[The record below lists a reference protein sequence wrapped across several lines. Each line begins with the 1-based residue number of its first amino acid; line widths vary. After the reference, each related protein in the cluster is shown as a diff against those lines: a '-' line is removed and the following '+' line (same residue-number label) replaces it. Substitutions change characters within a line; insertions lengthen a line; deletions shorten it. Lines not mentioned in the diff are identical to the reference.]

1 MFDSNL
7 PARWRK
13 LLLAGISLLLAA
25 VIRIVDLQNLPNG
38 LHWDEMDTGYQ
49 ANSLFRTGK
58 DYFSNPLPL
67 FPHSFA
73 DYRTPVYIYSAVPI
87 IAKLGLSAVSVRF
100 VSVIWGLLGI
110 ILIYLLTKDWI
121 APAVVALSP
130 WHVQYS
136 RKAVETI
143 SLSTLF
149 LAALAC
155 FLRGLRHPRWLIL
168 SGLFFGLSMAAYSP
182 GKLFIPLFLIV
193 LIFIYRKSLIKIS
206 SIHLLASIISF
217 SLIAVPVGLD
227 SIFGKSGTRFHDVA
241 VFTDPT
247 RAFEI
252 NLRRLD
258 TALSSGQ
265 SRKVGLKTSAFAK
278 LLDNK
283 IIDITTTIANSYLQT
298 FSTEFLFIKGDPEPR
313 HSPSK
318 NTIGQLHLPE
328 ILPLII
334 GLYHLPAVLI
344 PWILLS
350 PIPAAL
356 TRDGGNHAARLLIMF
371 PAFAWVITLG
381 IRRLQKIHPLLS
393 IFYFLVFMGSSFYI
407 FGYYFTHYRFESA
420 QPYQWGFS
428 QMAKLAYSKAGQ
440 YDRVILD
447 FGSDSALMAYLF
459 TNKIPPRKLNFS
471 KQILNTE
478 TPDLGNIYLLPP
490 GSRSWSDIVTQKL
503 LSGRNLVIAAANTL
517 PNPGVVPAPTRID
530 YPNSQP
536 AFYTFEINQ

>member
-1 MFDSNL
+1 MFVSNL

-13 LLLAGISLLLAA
+13 LLLAGIALLLAA

-58 DYFSNPLPL
+58 DYFNNPLPL

-73 DYRTPVYIYSAVPI
+73 DYRTPVYIYSAIPI
-87 IAKLGLSAVSVRF
+87 IANLGLSAVSVRF
-100 VSVIWGLLGI
+100 VSVIWGLLGV
-110 ILIYLLTKDWI
+110 ILIYLLTKDWL
-121 APAVVALSP
+121 APLIVALSP

-143 SLSTLF
+143 SLSTIF
-149 LAALAC
+149 LVALAC
-155 FLRGLRHPRWLIL
+155 FLRGLRQPRWLIL

-182 GKLFIPLFLIV
+182 GKLFIPLFLLV
-193 LIFIYRKSLIKIS
+193 LILINHKPLFKIS
-206 SIHLLASIISF
+206 SIYLLLSILSF

-241 VFTDPT
+241 IFTDPT

-265 SRKVGLKTSAFAK
+265 PRQVGLKTSVFAK

-283 IIDITTTIANSYLQT
+283 VIDITTTLASNYLQT

-318 NTIGQLHLPE
+318 NTIGQLHLIE

-350 PIPAAL
+350 PVPAAM
-356 TRDGGNHAARLLIMF
+356 TRDGGVHAARLLILL
-371 PAFAWVITLG
+371 PALAWTITLG
-381 IRRLQKIHPLLS
+381 LRRFPRLLLTLYS
-393 IFYFLVFMGSSFYI
+393 LLFTISSFYI
-407 FGYYFTHYRFESA
+407 YGYYFTHYRFESA

-447 FGSDSALMAYLF
+447 FGPDSALMAYLF

-478 TPDLGNIYLLPP
+478 TPDLDNIYLLPP
-490 GSRSWSDIVTQKL
+490 GSRSWSDIATQKL
-503 LSGRNLVIAAANTL
+503 LSGRNLVIAAASVL

-530 YPNSQP
+530 YPNSLP

>member
-1 MFDSNL
+1 MFVSNL

-13 LLLAGISLLLAA
+13 LLLAGIALLLAA

-38 LHWDEMDTGYQ
+38 LHRDEMDTGYQ
-49 ANSLFRTGK
+49 ANSLLTTGK
-58 DYFSNPLPL
+58 DYFNNPLPL

-73 DYRTPVYIYSAVPI
+73 DYRTPVYIYSAIPI
-87 IAKLGLSAVSVRF
+87 IANLGLSAVSVRF
-100 VSVIWGLLGI
+100 VSVIWGLLGV
-110 ILIYLLTKDWI
+110 ILIYLLTKDWL
-121 APAVVALSP
+121 APLIVALSP

-143 SLSTLF
+143 SLSTIF
-149 LAALAC
+149 LVALAC
-155 FLRGLRHPRWLIL
+155 FLRGLRQPRWLIL

-182 GKLFIPLFLIV
+182 GKLFIPLFLLV
-193 LIFIYRKSLIKIS
+193 LILINHKPLFKIS
-206 SIHLLASIISF
+206 SIYLLLSILSF

-241 VFTDPT
+241 IFTDPT

-265 SRKVGLKTSAFAK
+265 PRQVGLKTSVFAK

-283 IIDITTTIANSYLQT
+283 VIDITTTLASNYLQT

-318 NTIGQLHLPE
+318 NTIGQLHLIE

-350 PIPAAL
+350 PVPAAM
-356 TRDGGNHAARLLIMF
+356 TRDGGVHAARLLILL
-371 PAFAWVITLG
+371 PALAWTITLG
-381 IRRLQKIHPLLS
+381 LRRFPRLLLTLYS
-393 IFYFLVFMGSSFYI
+393 LLFTISSFYI
-407 FGYYFTHYRFESA
+407 YGYYFTHYRFESA

-447 FGSDSALMAYLF
+447 FGPDSALMAYLF

-478 TPDLGNIYLLPP
+478 TPDLDNIYLLPP
-490 GSRSWSDIVTQKL
+490 GSRSWSDIATQKL
-503 LSGRNLVIAAANTL
+503 LSGRNLVIAAASVL
-517 PNPGVVPAPTRID
+517 PNPGVVPTPTRID
-530 YPNSQP
+530 YPNSLP